1 VWWLVSPQNPLKPA
15 DGMAPMA
22 ERLAGARAMIGRR
35 PRLRATD
42 IEARLGTRFTADSL
56 AALRKRF
63 PGLRF
68 VWLMGAD
75 NLLQVPRWERWQ
87 EIFNTVPV
95 AVFARPSYS
104 FRAVAAKAA
113 HRFAGARVA
122 ESAASTLAAR
132 RPPAWTFVHGP
143 LVPVSATA
151 IRERRRAGERKGRA
165 AAS

>member
-1 VWWLVSPQNPLKPA
+1 
-15 DGMAPMA
+15 MAPFG
-22 ERLAGARAMIGRR
+22 ERLASAGALIGSH
-35 PRLRATD
+35 PRLRASD
-42 IEARLGTRFTADSL
+42 IETRLGTRYTADSL

-75 NLLQVPRWERWQ
+75 NLLQVARWERWQ

-104 FRAVAAKAA
+104 SRAVAAKAV

-122 ESAASTLAAR
+122 EAAAGTLATR
-132 RPPAWTFVHGP
+132 RPPAWVFVHGP

-151 IRERRRAGERKGRA
+151 IRERRRAREHR
-165 AAS
+165 SD